1 MKKKYKR
8 IIKGILFVC
17 LSFFICLDVKAADS
31 CPEYRNHYQVND
43 NREGIVQV
51 TLNVDDN
58 SKWAA
63 IFQISGTYQN
73 DVILNKDNNTT
84 TFTYD
89 KLLYAGQDAT
99 ILLVYIEG
107 KDNCYTKGNDIVNRI
122 KNNQK
127 YDDLITDKDSY
138 SISSSDFD
146 ITRNGEKD
154 LIKNNYY
161 QGAICRDFEQ
171 GNYSRFKDD
180 IAEDVFNNSYAKVRD
195 SQKYRQ
201 YIDACYSEYLSSQ
214 PTDRDVIIQ
223 ITNAL
228 KLYYFN
234 NVTKNTKKI
243 ETPKDAKLVKKPTEK
258 IGLTCDF
265 LKLKGEDGYY
275 ANQNIFYYKD
285 EGKVIKKGDYSCT
298 KTCQEV
304 VTVDYGPPVAS
315 IAGLCFEYK
324 VRVKST
330 VTCETDDGNL
340 EPPNKN
346 NYNVCEPV
354 AYCTSSS
361 NLSHDISAGPNEEFD
376 SCINSCDNGKYTQK
390 CINKCYNKVY
400 SNSSNQL
407 LSYADK
413 VEATKLAN
421 SNCDNKLIK
430 TATMGYGSQLSQ
442 EILSHSGEG
451 GCYGYYTRD
460 KEDNDTIIWVPGS
473 TYWSKY
479 ARYYFLTAS
488 VANDTINHD
497 ESNFQKTNAGRKKHN
512 GTEIWYYKASTSS
525 NTTLQK
531 PGFKIA
537 SKWTDSD
544 GNIIGQGK
552 VTCNWNC
559 SFTGCSDAKYL
570 NQKEASE
577 AWKTASNDYEE
588 VIRLCSAQ
596 ASCSSTIAEFT
607 ISINNKTKEP
617 TVEDKKTFTSSLK
630 NDNNKVTLTYGEKSN
645 NMILSRSDCYGET
658 VASTNAYMTEWS
670 FPGTWINNK
679 TGEISYVD
687 KTNDKAWHNKKEKYC
702 TSLNSANVNVGWWYY
717 GAMKAM
723 GKSDA
728 ESKKNVL
735 TGESMTDEE
744 LKAAVEDKNI
754 TASTR
759 NFGYFNWNIDISCF
773 YALYD
778 PTECTGTICET
789 CTDPDCNPCTGP
801 LCNPDPDTT
810 CTGSDCNPAQSY
822 RIRTVDN
829 GDLFPSTEGKD
840 TTDPSKTGR
849 TPGFNWTFNARNN
862 KNPNYKINPDKL
874 LTKIQTE
881 GDVIYS
887 SEDNVDYKFVLDR
900 TALSEIRKYNKEQGS
915 YRNYGKNFSI
925 INGVSVYSSD
935 LIRKGLLSDIKY
947 SPKKGTLGCNNEKS
961 GACDNDLKIGG

>member
-31 CPEYRNHYQVND
+31 CPEYRKINTIAD
-43 NREGIVQV
+43 NQEGIVQAKI
-51 TLNVDDN
+51 NVDDE
-58 SKWAA
+58 SKWAV
-63 IFQISGTYQN
+63 IFQIEDIYQS
-73 DVILNKDNNTT
+73 DVVLSKDNNTT

-89 KLLYAGQDAT
+89 KSLYARKQAH
-99 ILLVYIEG
+99 IYFIYIGGNE
-107 KDNCYTKGNDIVNRI
+107 NCYKDGALIVNRI
-122 KNNQK
+122 KSNQQ
-127 YDDLITDKDSY
+127 YDDLTDKKRNPPLSY
-138 SISSSDFD
+138 SMLQSDFS
-146 ITRNGEKD
+146 ITGTGEKD
-154 LIKNNYY
+154 LVKNIYY
-161 QGAICRDFEQ
+161 NGEICRDFEQ
-171 GNYSRFKDD
+171 GKYSRFKDD
-180 IAEDVFNNSYAKVRD
+180 INEDVFKNSYAKVRD

-214 PTDRDVIIQ
+214 PTERDVIIQ

-243 ETPKDAKLVKKPTEK
+243 ETPTDAKLVKDPTEK

-265 LKLKGEDGYY
+265 LKLKGTNGYY
-275 ANQNIFYYKD
+275 ANQNKFYATKKT
-285 EGKVIKKGDYSCT
+285 EITKGKYSCT

-304 VTVDYGPPVAS
+304 VTVEYGPPVAS

-330 VTCETDDGNL
+330 VTCETDGGNI

-346 NYNVCEPV
+346 DYKVCEPV

-400 SNSSNQL
+400 SNSNNQL

-413 VEATKLAN
+413 VEATKLASCN
-421 SNCDNKLIK
+421 GYVS
-430 TATMGYGSQLSQ
+430 TAQMNQGSQLSQ

-460 KEDNDTIIWVPGS
+460 KSTSEILWVPGNAH
-473 TYWSKY
+473 WSEY

-488 VANDTINHD
+488 VANETISHD
-497 ESNFQKTNAGRKKHN
+497 DINKGKTDAGRKKYN
-512 GTEIWYYKASTSS
+512 GSEIWYYRASTASDI
-525 NTTLQK
+525 QK
-531 PGFKIA
+531 TGFKIA
-537 SKWTDSD
+537 SHWTNAD
-544 GNIIGQGK
+544 GTTGK
-552 VTCNWNC
+552 YTGTVTCDWNC
-559 SFTGCSDAKYL
+559 SFTGCSGAKYL
-570 NQKEASE
+570 NQKEADE
-577 AWKTASNDYEE
+577 DWKIDSKDYEE
-588 VIRLCSAQ
+588 AIRLCSAQ
-596 ASCSSTIAEFT
+596 ASCSSTVAEFT

-630 NDNNKVTLTYGEKSN
+630 NDDNNVTLTYGEKSN
-645 NMILSRSDCYGET
+645 NMILSRSDCYGEQVT
-658 VASTNAYMTEWS
+658 FTNAYMTEWS

-702 TSLNSANVNVGWWYY
+702 TSLNSADVNVGWWYY
-717 GAMKAM
+717 GAMKAL
-723 GKSDA
+723 GKTDA
-728 ESKKNVL
+728 ESKKNIL

-778 PTECTGTICET
+778 PASECTGPLCET

-801 LCNPDPDTT
+801 LCNPDPT
-810 CTGSDCNPAQSY
+810 CTGSDCNTVSY

-849 TPGFNWTFNARNN
+849 TPGFNWTSNAKND
-862 KNPNYKINPDKL
+862 KNPNYKINPNKL

-881 GDVIYS
+881 GDGIYS
-887 SEDNVDYKFVLDR
+887 NDDNVDYKFVLDR
-900 TALSEIRKYNKEQGS
+900 TALSEIRKYNKEQGN

-935 LIRKGLLSDIKY
+935 LIRKGLLSDTKY
-947 SPKKGTLGCNNEKS
+947 SPKKGTLGCNNEKL